1 MGYMDIVDDR
11 PNTNKN
17 TTVQTNIPNN
27 RVYFGDC
34 SFYVFFSF
42 CCLAIIYLVTLTQVL
57 QVKVQNLLTFIFQ

>member
-1 MGYMDIVDDR
+1 MGYMDIMDDGS
-11 PNTNKN
+11 NTNTN

-42 CCLAIIYLVTLTQVL
+42 CCLAIIYLVTLIVFIIIVL
-57 QVKVQNLLTFIFQ
+57 KNNYQIL

>member
-1 MGYMDIVDDR
+1 MGYMDIMGEGSKQS
-11 PNTNKN
+11 NT

-42 CCLAIIYLVTLTQVL
+42 CCLAIIYLVTLIVFIIIVL
-57 QVKVQNLLTFIFQ
+57 KNNCDDL